1 MGYGN
6 ISFVLDPEVKA
17 AIKLKFDGLKADMP
31 FLITLTSEERK
42 KLRTI
47 GPNRL
52 SYVTEVNLT
61 SNSHSP
67 ALAADFNL
75 AEFNKDKTGYTD
87 LAELRTWAEQ
97 LMESIDNT
105 MMALGA
111 ELMKQTDTAYGY
123 LKIHA
128 KKTNDQNLDS
138 AVKRIADML
147 KRAKTEEKK

>member
-1 MGYGN
+1 MT
-6 ISFVLDPEVKA
+6 PEVKA

-31 FLITLTSEERK
+31 FLVNLTAEERK
-42 KLRTI
+42 ALRTI

-52 SYVTEVNLT
+52 GYVTEVHLA
-61 SNSHSP
+61 SNTHTP
-67 ALAADFNL
+67 ALASDFDL
-75 AEFNKDKTGYTD
+75 AEFNKDKAGYTD
-87 LAELRTWAEQ
+87 LAEIRAWAEQ

-128 KKTNDQNLDS
+128 KKTNDQNLNATMD
-138 AVKRIADML
+138 RISSIL
-147 KRAKTEEKK
+147 KTEKGKK